1 MALVVIRTKDF
12 QLAYRLIKKLRSLE
26 VSHIQ
31 LEINQLI
38 PTGTILWF
46 GTPEEV
52 NTSKDPNGVACSI
65 NNIDYVVSKTLNK
78 ILAGPDVKML
88 IFGVDSGPRPGLA
101 WFTDDRLIGS
111 KQLESVD
118 EVIDEI
124 INTVNQISP
133 KFPDKTL
140 IKIGNG
146 HRIISNRIVND
157 CLNNDFQVQLIDEKH
172 TSLGSRHDHV
182 SSAKSIGLKHGIPI
196 CDKLEIAPTRGEV
209 REIQR
214 ISRLV
219 SEGKATIPSNLAI
232 SVAIGNLSL
241 IEALKLH
248 SK

>member
-1 MALVVIRTKDF
+1 MELAVIRTEDF

-31 LEINQLI
+31 LEINQII
-38 PTGTILWF
+38 PIGTLLWF
-46 GTPEEV
+46 GTLEEV
-52 NTSKDPNGVACSI
+52 STSKDLNGIACNI
-65 NNIDYVVSKTLNK
+65 NNIDYVVNKTLNK
-78 ILAGPDVKML
+78 ILAGPNVKTL
-88 IFGVDSGPRPGLA
+88 TFGVDSGPRPGLA

-111 KQLESVD
+111 KQLELVD

-124 INTVNQISP
+124 INIVNQISP
-133 KFPDKTL
+133 EFPDKTL

-146 HRIISNRIVND
+146 HRTISNRIVNV

-182 SSAKSIGLKHGIPI
+182 TSAKSIGLKHGIPI

-241 IEALKLH
+241 IEAVKLH

>member
-1 MALVVIRTKDF
+1 MALVVIRTRDF
-12 QLAYRLIKKLRSLE
+12 QLAYRLIKKLRSLK

-31 LEINQLI
+31 LEINQII
-38 PTGTILWF
+38 PTGTSLWF

-52 NTSKDPNGVACSI
+52 NTSNDPKGVACNI
-65 NNIDYVVSKTLNK
+65 NNIDYVVNKTLNK
-78 ILAGPDVKML
+78 ILAGPDVKIL
-88 IFGVDSGPRPGLA
+88 TFGVDSGPRPGLA
-101 WFTDDRLIGS
+101 WFT
-111 KQLESVD
+111 

-146 HRIISNRIVND
+146 HRTISNRIVNE

-182 SSAKSIGLKHGIPI
+182 SSAKSIGLKHGTPI
-196 CDKLEIAPTRGEV
+196 CDKLEIVPTRGEV

-219 SEGKATIPSNLAI
+219 SGGKSTIPSNLAI

-241 IEALKLH
+241 IEAVKLH
-248 SK
+248 SR

>member
-1 MALVVIRTKDF
+1 MALVVIRTRDF
-12 QLAYRLIKKLRSLE
+12 QLAYRLIKKLRSLK

-31 LEINQLI
+31 LEINQII
-38 PTGTILWF
+38 PTGTSLWF

-52 NTSKDPNGVACSI
+52 NTSNDPKGVACNI
-65 NNIDYVVSKTLNK
+65 NNIDYVVNKTLNK
-78 ILAGPDVKML
+78 ILAGPDVKIL
-88 IFGVDSGPRPGLA
+88 TFGVDSGPRPGLA

-111 KQLESVD
+111 KQLELVD

-146 HRIISNRIVND
+146 HRTISNRIVNE

-182 SSAKSIGLKHGIPI
+182 SSAKSIGLKHGTPI
-196 CDKLEIAPTRGEV
+196 CDKLEIVPTRGEV

-219 SEGKATIPSNLAI
+219 SGGKSTIPSNLAI

-241 IEALKLH
+241 IEAVKLH
-248 SK
+248 SR

>member
-1 MALVVIRTKDF
+1 MELAVIRTEDF

-31 LEINQLI
+31 LEINQII
-38 PTGTILWF
+38 PIGTLLWF
-46 GTPEEV
+46 GTLEEV
-52 NTSKDPNGVACSI
+52 STSKDLNGIACNI
-65 NNIDYVVSKTLNK
+65 NNIDYVVNKTLNK
-78 ILAGPDVKML
+78 ILAGPNVKTL
-88 IFGVDSGPRPGLA
+88 TFGVDSGPRPGLA

-111 KQLESVD
+111 KQLELVD

-124 INTVNQISP
+124 INIVNQISP
-133 KFPDKTL
+133 EFPDKTL

-146 HRIISNRIVND
+146 HRTISNRIVNV
-157 CLNNDFQVQLIDEKH
+157 CLNNDFQVQLIDEIH
-172 TSLGSRHDHV
+172 TSLGSRHD
-182 SSAKSIGLKHGIPI
+182 HGIPI

-241 IEALKLH
+241 IEAVKLH